1 MRFSDQIHD
10 GLDQRLVVKTS
21 LGQIIIRARIQAA
34 HPIFI
39 AIFVGDDHDG
49 KRFEMLVLLD
59 ERIKRISKEVAA
71 ELIGQPSQSS
81 DPLIGDI
88 EAANIQKAL
97 QRIMVKEFISI
108 REAHL
113 LLCCSDG
120 HIRNLVDKARKKK
133 TSHPIPFLDLD
144 GVTVFQRVKLLE
156 WAEQPKQKLRA
167 AS

>member
-1 MRFSDQIHD
+1 MSIET
-10 GLDQRLVVKTS
+10 K
-21 LGQIIIRARIQAA
+21 
-34 HPIFI
+34 
-39 AIFVGDDHDG
+39 DD
-49 KRFEMLVLLD
+49 FLVLLD
-59 ERIKRISKEVAA
+59 ERIRKISMEVAA
-71 ELIGQPSQSS
+71 KLVGQPNQSS
-81 DPLIGDI
+81 D
-88 EAANIQKAL
+88 IQKAL

-144 GVTVFQRVKLLE
+144 GVTVFHRVKLLE

>member
-1 MRFSDQIHD
+1 M
-10 GLDQRLVVKTS
+10 GC
-21 LGQIIIRARIQAA
+21 GQKFLRTVAARHSRCTTAFRGEASCARQ
-34 HPIFI
+34 
-39 AIFVGDDHDG
+39 
-49 KRFEMLVLLD
+49 KRFLEKDTYMSIESKDNFLALLD
-59 ERIKRISKEVAA
+59 ERIRRISKEVSA
-71 ELIGQPSQSS
+71 ELVGQPGQSS
-81 DPLIGDI
+81 DPLIEDI

-144 GVTVFQRVKLLE
+144 GVTVFHRVKLLE